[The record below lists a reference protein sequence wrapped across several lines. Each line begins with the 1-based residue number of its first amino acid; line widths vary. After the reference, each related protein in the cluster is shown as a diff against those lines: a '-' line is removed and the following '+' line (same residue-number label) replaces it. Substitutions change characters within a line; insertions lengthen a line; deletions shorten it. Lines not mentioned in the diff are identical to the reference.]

1 MSEHIRT
8 LEGEYCP
15 VSRERQNAV
24 LRFDDEGH
32 LKSFTCNKTDC
43 PEANSGTCL
52 LAQNSP

>member
-1 MSEHIRT
+1 MSEHVRT